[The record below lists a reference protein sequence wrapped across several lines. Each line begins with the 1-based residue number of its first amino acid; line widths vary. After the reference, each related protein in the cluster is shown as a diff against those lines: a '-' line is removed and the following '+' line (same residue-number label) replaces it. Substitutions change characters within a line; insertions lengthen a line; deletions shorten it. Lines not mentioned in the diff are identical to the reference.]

1 MPVWATALGATLLT
15 QTVASFLNQSLPVVA
30 PLIIAEAGLPPEQ
43 MGPLSSLVAFGTVL
57 FLLGGGAV
65 LARLGPVRTLQAGA
79 VLQAAGMA
87 ALAMGTLPGLAL
99 GALLLGLGYGPSPPA
114 GSRILASAA
123 PKQHRTLIFSIKQ
136 AGAPLGGVLAGL
148 ICAPVAAAAG
158 WPAAVLLTLGVS
170 LCTAA
175 AVQPARA
182 ALDAERDPTRRV
194 GLRALLSPRELAA
207 PFRALRL
214 DPQLLPLTALAV
226 AFAMVQGS
234 LFSFTVTWLVEARDF
249 SLVQAG
255 SVFAAMQAAGIVA
268 RIVLGWVADRTGWAL
283 MSLVVQAFIA
293 AAGVVV
299 LGIHAP
305 GTAPWLVA
313 LLGALAASAAAS
325 WNGVTMAEVARLAPL
340 DRVAEATA
348 GSTLVIFLGYVAGPS
363 LFAAVVTWAGWDA
376 AFLVI
381 AAQLA
386 LTGAIVGLVIRGGAQ
401 PKGPSGAR

>member
-15 QTVASFLNQSLPVVA
+15 QTVASFLNQSLPVIA
-30 PLIIAEAGLPPEQ
+30 PLIIAEAGLPPER

-65 LARLGPVRTLQAGA
+65 LARLGPVRMLQIGA

-87 ALAMGTLPGLAL
+87 ALATGTLPGLAL
-99 GALLLGLGYGPSPPA
+99 AGLLLGLGYGPSPPA
-114 GSRILASAA
+114 GSRILAAAA
-123 PKQHRTLIFSIKQ
+123 PQRHRTLIFSIKQ

-158 WPAAVLLTLGVS
+158 WPTAVLLTLIVS

-182 ALDAERDPTRRV
+182 AMDAERDPTRRI
-194 GLRALLSPRELAA
+194 GLRALLAPGALAA

-214 DPQLLPLTALAV
+214 DPLLPPLTALAV

-234 LFSFTVTWLVEARDF
+234 LFSFTVTWLVEARGF

-255 SVFAAMQAAGIVA
+255 TVFAAMQAAGIVA
-268 RIVLGWVADRTGWAL
+268 RIVLGWLADRTGRAL
-283 MSLVVQAFIA
+283 LNLVVQAFA
-293 AAGVVV
+293 AAACAVA
-299 LGIHAP
+299 LGTHAP
-305 GTAPWLVA
+305 GTEPWLVA
-313 LLGALAASAAAS
+313 ALGALAAAAGAS
-325 WNGVTMAEVARLAPL
+325 WNGVTMAEVARLCPL

-363 LFAAVVTWAGWDA
+363 LFAAVVAWAGWDA
-376 AFLVI
+376 AFVAI

-386 LTGAIVGLVIRGGAQ
+386 LVGALVGAVIGRGAWPRGRA
-401 PKGPSGAR
+401 GAR